1 MRNAKSLTVAA
12 SLFVLASF
20 GLSGCGGP
28 IAPVNISNSNS
39 ANRAV
44 GSTNTNTNAN
54 ANSNAASSSSV
65 VNAAEPTEYQA
76 TVTLKIEAMGDQQK
90 TALPPLSATVARSGT
105 DRRMVF
111 TMPAGGRVVY
121 LDKAGTNYL
130 ILPEKRQYAELNK
143 E

>member
-1 MRNAKSLTVAA
+1 MRNAKSLMVAA
-12 SLFVLASF
+12 SLFVLVAL

-28 IAPVNISNSNS
+28 IAPVNISNNNS

-44 GSTNTNTNAN
+44 RNTNTNAN

-76 TVTLKIEAMGDQQK
+76 TVTLKLEAMGDQQK
-90 TALPPLSATVARSGT
+90 AALPPLSATVARSGT

-130 ILPEKRQYAELNK
+130 IL
-143 E
+143 